1 MPIVVMLVSARSDG
15 RSDASSLDLSS
26 GPIKKRTI
34 KQKAFGFRV
43 RLRIPPAGRPRCCS
57 VAIDTHDD
65 VKTLVA
71 RCQCPSRAAR
81 GRGGSGQ
88 GPEPYHAIF
97 DFPRADPTA
106 SDRSGHE
113 HVSSGQEYS
122 TSDVAKPVE
131 EEFRCGLERTCSSR
145 TR

>member
-1 MPIVVMLVSARSDG
+1 MGISGHSWLSLMPIVVMLVSARSDG

-65 VKTLVA
+65 VKTLVLGTSVRHA
-71 RCQCPSRAAR
+71 QHGVEAALAR
-81 GRGGSGQ
+81 GQSRTM
-88 GPEPYHAIF
+88 PFLIF
-97 DFPRADPTA
+97 
-106 SDRSGHE
+106 H
-113 HVSSGQEYS
+113 
-122 TSDVAKPVE
+122 
-131 EEFRCGLERTCSSR
+131 ERTQQPLTDLGMNMFQAGRSTQRQTSR
-145 TR
+145 SR